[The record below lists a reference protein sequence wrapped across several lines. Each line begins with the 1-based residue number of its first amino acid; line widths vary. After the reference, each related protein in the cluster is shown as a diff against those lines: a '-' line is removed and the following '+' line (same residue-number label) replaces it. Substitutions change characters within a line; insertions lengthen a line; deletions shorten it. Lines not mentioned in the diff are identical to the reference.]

1 MYAYI
6 YEIAHFNNIKY
17 FYVFI
22 FFSKK
27 NKTNSRSLNLICISV
42 SSKKNVLVSL
52 IIIQNR
58 VF

>member
-27 NKTNSRSLNLICISV
+27 IRQIVKV
-42 SSKKNVLVSL
+42 
-52 IIIQNR
+52 
-58 VF
+58 